1 MRACEELPVTVLS
14 AGAAS
19 VTVCPTAHR
28 DWVKLRLEAE
38 EMAASS
44 LTAVMGRLAAYT
56 GERVEWGFV
65 TEESTLDLM
74 PADLIGTLAESHG
87 EHWRACLTAEN
98 IRVAVNQELV
108 TGDVPV
114 AAQDEVAFFPPVTGG

>member
-1 MRACEELPVTVLS
+1 MSITVVFFASLREDLGTDRLTVSVPGDSRLS
-14 AGAAS
+14 
-19 VTVCPTAHR
+19 
-28 DWVKLRLEAE
+28 
-38 EMAASS
+38 
-44 LTAVMGRLAAYT
+44 
-56 GERVEWGFV
+56 
-65 TEESTLDLM
+65 
-74 PADLIGTLAESHG
+74 DLIGTLAESHG